1 MSGAAAAV
9 LVAATVR
16 SQIARYV
23 DALFTVYLI
32 MIFAYVVI
40 SIMYSVGIRPP
51 YSRWWNAIVEFLRQ
65 VVEPY
70 LRIFRRV
77 LPMMGP
83 LDFSPMVATIVL
95 IVVWRIVVPLIRG

>member
-1 MSGAAAAV
+1 MTAAAAAP

-16 SQIARYV
+16 SEIARYV

-32 MIFAYVVI
+32 LIFAYVVI

-83 LDFSPMVATIVL
+83 LDLSPMVATIVL

>member
-1 MSGAAAAV
+1 MS
-9 LVAATVR
+9 VATVVWLTVR
-16 SQIARYV
+16 SDVARYV

-32 MIFAYVVI
+32 CIFAYVVI

-51 YSRWWNAIVEFLRQ
+51 YSRWWRALTEFLTS

-77 LPMMGP
+77 LPMFGP
-83 LDFSPMVATIVL
+83 LDLSPMVATFVL
-95 IVVWRIVVPLIRG
+95 IFVWQIVVSLIRG

>member
-1 MSGAAAAV
+1 MSAAV
-9 LVAATVR
+9 VLLAASTR
-16 SQIARYV
+16 NDIARYV

-32 MIFAYVVI
+32 CIFAYVVI

-51 YSRWWNAIVEFLRQ
+51 YSRWWNAVVEFLRQ

-83 LDFSPMVATIVL
+83 LDLSPMVATIVL
-95 IVVWRIVVPLIRG
+95 IVVWRIVVSLIQG

>member
-1 MSGAAAAV
+1 VSAAAAV
-9 LVAATVR
+9 VLATVR
-16 SQIARYV
+16 NDIARYV

-32 MIFAYVVI
+32 CIFAYVVI

-70 LRIFRRV
+70 LRVFRRF
-77 LPMMGP
+77 LPTFGP
-83 LDFSPMVATIVL
+83 LDLSPMVATIVL
-95 IVVWRIVVPLIRG
+95 IVVWRIVVSLIQG

>member
-1 MSGAAAAV
+1 VSAAAA
-9 LVAATVR
+9 LPFAAAR
-16 SQIARYV
+16 DDIARYV

-32 MIFAYVVI
+32 CIFAYVVI

-70 LRIFRRV
+70 LRIFRRF
-77 LPMMGP
+77 LPMFGP
-83 LDFSPMVATIVL
+83 LDLSPMVATIALV
-95 IVVWRIVVPLIRG
+95 VVWRVVVSLIQG

>member
-1 MSGAAAAV
+1 MSAAV
-9 LVAATVR
+9 LVLASAR
-16 SQIARYV
+16 SEIARYV

-32 MIFAYVVI
+32 CIFAYVVI

-70 LRIFRRV
+70 LRLFRRF
-77 LPMMGP
+77 LPMLGP
-83 LDFSPMVATIVL
+83 LDLSPMVATIVL
-95 IVVWRIVVPLIRG
+95 IVVWRVVVSLIQG

>member
-1 MSGAAAAV
+1 MTAAAAV
-9 LVAATVR
+9 ALHAATAR
-16 SQIARYV
+16 HDIARYV

-32 MIFAYVVI
+32 CIFAYVVI
-40 SIMYSVGIRPP
+40 SIVYSVGIRPP

-77 LPMMGP
+77 LPMFGP
-83 LDFSPMVATIVL
+83 LDLSPMVATFAL
-95 IVVWRIVVPLIRG
+95 IIAWRIVVSLIEG

>member
-1 MSGAAAAV
+1 MSVAAPLV
-9 LVAATVR
+9 LATVR
-16 SQIARYV
+16 HDIARYV

-32 MIFAYVVI
+32 LIFAYVVV

-77 LPMMGP
+77 LPQFGP
-83 LDFSPMVATIVL
+83 LDLSPMVATIVL
-95 IVVWRIVVPLIRG
+95 VVVSQVVVSLIEG

>member
-1 MSGAAAAV
+1 VSAIAALPLAAV
-9 LVAATVR
+9 R
-16 SQIARYV
+16 DDIARYV

-32 MIFAYVVI
+32 CIFAYVVI

-51 YSRWWNAIVEFLRQ
+51 YSRWWNAVVEFLRS

-77 LPMMGP
+77 LPTFGP
-83 LDFSPMVATIVL
+83 LDLSPMIATIVL
-95 IVVWRIVVPLIRG
+95 IVVWRIVVSLIQG

>member
-1 MSGAAAAV
+1 MSALAAIS

-16 SQIARYV
+16 HDIARYV

-32 MIFAYVVI
+32 LIFAYVVV

-51 YSRWWNAIVEFLRQ
+51 YSRWWRALTEFLSS

-70 LRIFRRV
+70 LRIFRRF
-77 LPMMGP
+77 LPMFGP
-83 LDFSPMVATIVL
+83 LDLSPMVATFVL
-95 IVVWRIVVPLIRG
+95 IIVWRVVVSAIDG

>member
-1 MSGAAAAV
+1 MSAAV
-9 LVAATVR
+9 IVLATAR
-16 SQIARYV
+16 SDIARYV

-32 MIFAYVVI
+32 CIFAYVVI

-70 LRIFRRV
+70 LRVFRRF

-83 LDFSPMVATIVL
+83 LDLSPMVATFVL
-95 IVVWRIVVPLIRG
+95 FVVWQLVVSLIRG

>member
-1 MSGAAAAV
+1 MLV
-9 LVAATVR
+9 LASAR
-16 SQIARYV
+16 SEIARYV

-32 MIFAYVVI
+32 CIFAYVVI

-70 LRIFRRV
+70 LRVFRRF

-83 LDFSPMVATIVL
+83 LDLSPMVATFVL
-95 IVVWRIVVPLIRG
+95 IVVWQVVVSLIRG

>member
-1 MSGAAAAV
+1 MSAAA
-9 LVAATVR
+9 LLLATVR
-16 SQIARYV
+16 SDIARYV

-32 MIFAYVVI
+32 CIFAYVVI

-51 YSRWWNAIVEFLRQ
+51 YARWWNASVEFLRQ

-77 LPMMGP
+77 LPMFGP
-83 LDFSPMVATIVL
+83 LDLSPMVATFVL
-95 IVVWRIVVPLIRG
+95 IIVWRLVVSLIQG

>member
-1 MSGAAAAV
+1 MSAAV
-9 LVAATVR
+9 IVLASAR
-16 SQIARYV
+16 SEIARYV

-32 MIFAYVVI
+32 CIFAYVVI

-70 LRIFRRV
+70 LRIFRRF

-83 LDFSPMVATIVL
+83 LDLSPMVATIVL
-95 IVVWRIVVPLIRG
+95 IVVWRVVVALIAG

>member
-1 MSGAAAAV
+1 VSAVAVLPLAAV
-9 LVAATVR
+9 R
-16 SQIARYV
+16 DDIARYV

-32 MIFAYVVI
+32 CIFAYVVI

-70 LRIFRRV
+70 LRIFRRY
-77 LPMMGP
+77 LPMIGP
-83 LDFSPMVATIVL
+83 LDLSPMVATIML
-95 IVVWRIVVPLIRG
+95 IVAWRVVVSVIQG

>member
-1 MSGAAAAV
+1 MSAAAAV
-9 LVAATVR
+9 VLWTAR
-16 SQIARYV
+16 NDIARYV

-32 MIFAYVVI
+32 CIFAYVVI

-70 LRIFRRV
+70 LRIFRRY
-77 LPMMGP
+77 LPMIGP
-83 LDFSPMVATIVL
+83 LDLSPMVATIML
-95 IVVWRIVVPLIRG
+95 IVVWRVVVSVIQG